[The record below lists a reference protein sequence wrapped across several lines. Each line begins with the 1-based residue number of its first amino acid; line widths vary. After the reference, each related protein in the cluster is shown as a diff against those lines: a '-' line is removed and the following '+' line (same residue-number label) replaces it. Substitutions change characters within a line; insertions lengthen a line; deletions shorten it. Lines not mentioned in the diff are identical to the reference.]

1 MEERSCG
8 GVMGITETDF
18 SEPKLKE
25 MHQIIDD
32 QKSIE
37 LRAILMK
44 QNPEKEGIWFV
55 RDLRIT
61 PSLEREIRQNAL
73 NYIEKHAKI
82 GIKDFDV
89 ENDQSDDY
97 LIEKLPEY
105 EVPVVSRILSEMRRE
120 NNSDIS
126 YNDLARS
133 SYLKGF
139 AITFSSTLTI
149 FNKVTRNTLLKPKKY
164 LYMIPSSTGEF
175 SGIEEQNL
183 LSIPTDVDTIL
194 YEDSLFI
201 FNRNHF
207 IQLFKYEKPFE
218 HYIMNAEPSLSKIID
233 DPKKLIDG
241 IKNDT
246 RKIRRLA
253 SACAVN
259 VEKIAERGIKLEPI
273 AKEYGFKI
281 SFSDD
286 KINIEQSET
295 DDVLKLLNAQAV
307 KDAIFQDKYIA
318 HEKVKV

>member
-1 MEERSCG
+1 MEKRSCG
-8 GVMGITETDF
+8 RVMGITETDF
-18 SEPKLKE
+18 SEQKLKE

-32 QKSIE
+32 SKDIE
-37 LRAILMK
+37 LQAIFMK

-61 PSLEREIRQNAL
+61 KQLSMIIRQNAL
-73 NYIEKHAKI
+73 DYIEKHAKI

-89 ENDQSDDY
+89 QNDQSDVY
-97 LIEKLPEY
+97 LIEKLSED
-105 EVPVVSRILSEMRRE
+105 EVPVISMILSEMLRE
-120 NNSDIS
+120 DNSDIS
-126 YNDLARS
+126 YDNLARS

-139 AITFSSTLTI
+139 AIKFSSALTI

-164 LYMIPSSTGEF
+164 LYMFPSTSGEF

-201 FNRNHF
+201 FNRDHF
-207 IQLFKYEKPFE
+207 IKLFKYEEPFE
-218 HYIMNAEPSLSKIID
+218 RYIMNAEPSLSKIID
-233 DPKKLIDG
+233 DPEKLIDG

-246 RKIRRLA
+246 RKFIRLA
-253 SACAVN
+253 SACADN
-259 VEKIAERGIKLEPI
+259 VEKIAEKGIKLEPI